1 MNWKEFRQ
9 NVKNTKLPYYLSD
22 SPEHID
28 NLDCE
33 SPPSKYMSPIS
44 LKGFFLHFIND
55 NFSDGQ
61 RASELSFSRNNSPK
75 SSRNFNHRLSN
86 KRTFY
91 SHLGNIVEEFFD
103 NVRGRQAHTNL
114 RIKYVSL
121 ERVALDE
128 LQLFYRFNHSTNRI
142 KKMVWVICGFHWF
155 YSTHSVISIFGVSS
169 INSKLSIITNPIV
182 PR

>member
-9 NVKNTKLPYYLSD
+9 NVKNAKLPYYLSD
-22 SPEHID
+22 DPDHVD

-44 LKGFFLHFIND
+44 LKGFFLHFLTD
-55 NFSDGQ
+55 NI
-61 RASELSFSRNNSPK
+61 SEGFRTTNLSFSRNNSPK
-75 SSRNFNHRLSN
+75 STRNFQHRLGS

-103 NVRGRQAHTNL
+103 NVRGRQAKTNL
-114 RIKYVSL
+114 RIKYASL

-128 LQLFYRFNHSTNRI
+128 LHLFYRFNHSTKRI
-142 KKMVWVICGFHWF
+142 KKMVGHLC
-155 YSTHSVISIFGVSS
+155 SSSVLM
-169 INSKLSIITNPIV
+169 NS
-182 PR
+182 